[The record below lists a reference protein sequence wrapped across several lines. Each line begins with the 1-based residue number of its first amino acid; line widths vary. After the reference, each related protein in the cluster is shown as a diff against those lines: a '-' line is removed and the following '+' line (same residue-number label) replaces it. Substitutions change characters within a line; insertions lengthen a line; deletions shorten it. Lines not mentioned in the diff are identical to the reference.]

1 MLESVIGFGHNKSIQ
16 ISCWLTLQGGMDVME
31 LTRLEAPM
39 EIAVPRKMNTE
50 MGVLIEKTGE

>member
-1 MLESVIGFGHNKSIQ
+1 
-16 ISCWLTLQGGMDVME
+16 MDVME

-50 MGVLIEKTGE
+50 MGGLIE